1 MTMQL
6 DVYMVVS
13 MYTNLLWVYDIT
25 LQLSN

>member
-1 MTMQL
+1 MTVQL